1 VPTAGT
7 RAVSLLPLLTVTVL
21 TGLVPIMAS
30 VLRGDDPEDGL
41 AFTSLFMMAVSG
53 FLGFVGLAGGS
64 TARRL
69 LRPAYAELSF
79 RGRTGLIMRAL
90 ATSAGEG
97 AAGGTVIGVVLYPV
111 LDLASAVLLGLAS
124 VGAGLVMGLRR
135 WAEFPQAD
143 DDGPRT
149 LSASLRGD
157 LRLNYLTV
165 AVSGLL
171 AMTFIMLLY
180 TLVIPGALM
189 IDGAVDWETVGACS
203 PSAHGSVRCSRWGS
217 APGSR
222 VREQPISQ
230 RSCSYE
236 SAGASTS
243 A

>member
-1 VPTAGT
+1 M
-7 RAVSLLPLLTVTVL
+7 TVL

-69 LRPAYAELSF
+69 LRLGREPAYAELSF

-97 AAGGTVIGVVLYPV
+97 AAGGTAIGVVLYPV
-111 LDLASAVLLGLAS
+111 LDLASAVLMGLAS
-124 VGAGLVMGLRR
+124 VGAGLVVGLRR

-149 LSASLRGD
+149 PSASLRGD

-180 TLVIPGALM
+180 TLVIPEALM
-189 IDGAVDWETVGACS
+189 IDGAVDWETVGGMLTVGAWIG
-203 PSAHGSVRCSRWGS
+203 AMLGLGL
-217 APGSR
+217 GTGL
-222 VREQPISQ
+222 Q
-230 RSCSYE
+230 
-236 SAGASTS
+236 SAGATYLATIVLLRIRRRLPS